1 MFHHIYDLLP
11 PGLKAGSL
19 AEEKK
24 LSTTSTARGQHEF
37 VEKNFKKTF
46 FHLRAFMLRN
56 TSRGGRIA
64 TRPMRLLLLRALDLV
79 RLLHDL
85 SEHHNAVAVEES
97 NARETLAVLERVDH
111 KRLLRGEVH
120 LANDFKPFEILGTT
134 AENHTFVSPAIRAWL
149 VSVWEVFI
157 H

>member
-19 AEEKK
+19 AEKKKK

-37 VEKNFKKTF
+37 VEKNFKKNF

-79 RLLHDL
+79 RLLQDL

-97 NARETLAVLERVDH
+97 NARETLAVMNVS
-111 KRLLRGEVH
+111 
-120 LANDFKPFEILGTT
+120 TT
-134 AENHTFVSPAIRAWL
+134 SGCCGAK
-149 VSVWEVFI
+149 
-157 H
+157 

>member
-1 MFHHIYDLLP
+1 
-11 PGLKAGSL
+11 
-19 AEEKK
+19 
-24 LSTTSTARGQHEF
+24 
-37 VEKNFKKTF
+37 
-46 FHLRAFMLRN
+46 
-56 TSRGGRIA
+56 
-64 TRPMRLLLLRALDLV
+64 MRLLLLRALDLV

-85 SEHHNAVAVEES
+85 SEHNNAVAVEES

-111 KRLLRGEVH
+111 KRLLRGKVH

-134 AENHTFVSPAIRAWL
+134 AENHIFISPAIRAWL